1 MRDSQL
7 YDSISTIA
15 PRKPAVPKIIP
26 EGFKRR
32 QGDQERRIEY
42 IIAQTKL
49 LSQENALLRTQLED
63 QCAHIQVL
71 H

>member
-1 MRDSQL
+1 M
-7 YDSISTIA
+7 
-15 PRKPAVPKIIP
+15 PKIIP
-26 EGFKRR
+26 EDFKRR

-49 LSQENALLRTQLED
+49 LSQENALLWTQLED